1 MAQRT
6 GAERFL
12 ASFARTASAGAALA
26 LAVAALLLCG
36 CGGGSSDP
44 QEGTSAA
51 NSDVATAEQGGE
63 GPSSPGATS
72 AAAKAKEKAGQAKA
86 QSSAPGA
93 HGGDEGSPAQGQ
105 KHGRHIAQPKG
116 APEPAPTPSEVAH
129 ATVAD
134 MTLESP
140 AIVATEGNPGSL
152 PPTYTCDGRG
162 GWPTLHWQGVPP
174 GTAELALFVMNV
186 QPVNGQL
193 FVDWALAG
201 LDPGLEEIKA
211 GELPGGAIPGT
222 NGFGKTD
229 YEICPSGQGE
239 IYMFA
244 LYALPRRL
252 SPKRGFDA
260 RELRK
265 EVLAVSGNVGLLPA
279 LYAHG

>member
-12 ASFARTASAGAALA
+12 ASFAKTASAGVALA
-26 LAVAALLLCG
+26 LAVAALLLAG

-44 QEGTSAA
+44 AEDSSA
-51 NSDVATAEQGGE
+51 Q
-63 GPSSPGATS
+63 SSGATS
-72 AAAKAKEKAGQAKA
+72 GQGGGDPSPVASAPSEAKEKAKQKQAEA
-86 QSSAPGA
+86 RSHASGTD
-93 HGGDEGSPAQGQ
+93 GGSEGSSGPRQ
-105 KHGRHIAQPKG
+105 KHGERIAQPKG
-116 APEPAPTPSEVAH
+116 APEQAPTPTEIAH

-140 AIVATEGNPGSL
+140 AIVASEGNPGSL
-152 PPTYTCDGRG
+152 SPAYTCDGKG
-162 GWPTLHWQGVPP
+162 SWPALRWQGVPA

-186 QPVNGQL
+186 QPVKEQL
-193 FVDWALAG
+193 FVDWAVAG
-201 LDPGLEEIKA
+201 LDPSLTEIKA
-211 GELPGGAIPGT
+211 GELPKGAIVGT
-222 NGFGKTD
+222 DGFGKTG

-244 LYALPRRL
+244 IYALPQRL